1 MKGPFFRCFSVR
13 ERRFRH
19 LWWWLRHDYV
29 LADSSSG
36 GCRAGCDQWL
46 PVTAAGRFVSTGMSF
61 LGLVV
66 GIATAVSAI
75 NIFNG
80 PTLDIEQL
88 RFEPT
93 TPLVASFFFLV
104 AIATFALPCRRNW

>member
-1 MKGPFFRCFSVR
+1 MQDAINGF
-13 ERRFRH
+13 
-19 LWWWLRHDYV
+19 
-29 LADSSSG
+29 
-36 GCRAGCDQWL
+36 

-93 TPLVASFFFLV
+93 TRWRLSSS
-104 AIATFALPCRRNW
+104 W

>member
-1 MKGPFFRCFSVR
+1 
-13 ERRFRH
+13 
-19 LWWWLRHDYV
+19 
-29 LADSSSG
+29 
-36 GCRAGCDQWL
+36 
-46 PVTAAGRFVSTGMSF
+46 MSF

-66 GIATAVSAI
+66 GIATAVSTI

-93 TPLVASFFFLV
+93 TPLVASFFFIV
-104 AIATFALPCRRNW
+104 AIATFAVTLQTKLVKVRVADGHYGLRFGGVLRL